1 MTTLMRFFFRHL
13 FCLAFIFMIGVL
25 TTSTVQAQDAGGEEK
40 GDWVL
45 CYALVVLAISLGIL
59 VVCRPSKR
67 SLPKED
73 E

>member
-1 MTTLMRFFFRHL
+1 MRFFFRHL
-13 FCLAFIFMIGVL
+13 CWLASSFMIGVL
-25 TTSTVQAQDAGGEEK
+25 TTSTAQAQNTSGGK
-40 GDWVL
+40 TGDWVL
-45 CYALVVLAISLGIL
+45 CHALVVLAIGLGML

>member
-1 MTTLMRFFFRHL
+1 
-13 FCLAFIFMIGVL
+13 MIGVL
-25 TTSTVQAQDAGGEEK
+25 TTSTVQAQSAGGGEK

-45 CYALVVLAISLGIL
+45 CYVLVVLAIFLGML

>member
-1 MTTLMRFFFRHL
+1 MRFFFRHL
-13 FCLAFIFMIGVL
+13 FCLASSFMIGVL
-25 TTSTVQAQDAGGEEK
+25 TTSTVQAQSAGGGEK

-45 CYALVVLAISLGIL
+45 CYALVVLAIFLGML